1 MCRTVKPHVGS
12 GKFDEYIIKQGP
24 FLKET
29 YDKNYRKSIERIARN
44 TFKFDNRIKLFAY
57 LKNINCLTL
66 YM

>member
-44 TFKFDNRIKLFAY
+44 TFKFDYRIKLFAY
-57 LKNINCLTL
+57 
-66 YM
+66 